1 MLHKEFWG
9 LLFLAFVGWIFVSS
23 SPTQRI
29 EHFCQPVGWAG
40 NVSTSVTALLVP
52 TQQVSVQKWFDKFEY
67 GCQYMTWRLLY
78 QAEYNKALGLDR
90 NGAPL
95 TKDGAQTPIK
105 AAEGTSEPA
114 AAPAAAGAGAAPAT
128 TPAPQKAA
136 K

>member
-52 TQQVSVQKWFDKFEY
+52 TQQVSVQRWFDKFEY

-78 QAEYNKALGLDR
+78 QAEYNKALGLDK

-95 TKDGAQTPIK
+95 TQTGAQAPVK
-105 AAEGTSEPA
+105 AAEGTTAAPNTAPA
-114 AAPAAAGAGAAPAT
+114 QSATAPAAE
-128 TPAPQKAA
+128 KVA

>member
-29 EHFCQPVGWAG
+29 EHFCKPVGWAG
-40 NVSTSVTALLVP
+40 NISTSVTALLVP

-78 QAEYNKALGLDR
+78 QAEYNKAMGLDK

-95 TKDGAQTPIK
+95 TQDGTQAPVKT
-105 AAEGTSEPA
+105 TDA
-114 AAPAAAGAGAAPAT
+114 AAPVAAPTEKAVK
-128 TPAPQKAA
+128 PAAEKAA

>member
-29 EHFCQPVGWAG
+29 EHFCKPVGWAG

-52 TQQVSVQKWFDKFEY
+52 SQQVNVQNWFDKFEY

-78 QAEYNKALGLDR
+78 QAEYNNALGLDKQ
-90 NGAPL
+90 GKPL
-95 TKDGAQTPIK
+95 TKDGAPNPVK
-105 AAEGTSEPA
+105 ATEDASGAAQSQPEAPAKSATPA
-114 AAPAAAGAGAAPAT
+114 AASE
-128 TPAPQKAA
+128 KVA